1 LEVTLRTQRITAGCW
16 RIAIIAGL
24 IIALPVFFGLW
35 SLVAL
40 GHPPPRYV
48 YVFLIVGLGAYI
60 AVTSLEWIIAAF
72 MGEDDLP
79 SAGQPVTAAT
89 HVTPASAPAAP
100 VPASPVV
107 ASSPTV
113 APSATAASTTA
124 PPPATASP
132 DTPPA
137 PPPPADPL
145 PPEPSSAV
153 PPPADPSKAS

>member
-1 LEVTLRTQRITAGCW
+1 VCGLEVTLRTQRITAGCW

-72 MGEDDLP
+72 MGEDDSP
-79 SAGQPVTAAT
+79 SAGHVPAAAQ
-89 HVTPASAPAAP
+89 VTPASAPCRARSGL
-100 VPASPVV
+100 ASRGFI
-107 ASSPTV
+107 ASHCALSDDC
-113 APSATAASTTA
+113 ALS
-124 PPPATASP
+124 
-132 DTPPA
+132 DG
-137 PPPPADPL
+137 
-145 PPEPSSAV
+145 
-153 PPPADPSKAS
+153 

>member
-1 LEVTLRTQRITAGCW
+1 VCGLEVTLRTQRITAGCW

-72 MGEDDLP
+72 MGEDDSP
-79 SAGQPVTAAT
+79 SAGHVPAAAQ
-89 HVTPASAPAAP
+89 VTPASAPAAP
-100 VPASPVV
+100 VPASLVV
-107 ASSPTV
+107 A
-113 APSATAASTTA
+113 
-124 PPPATASP
+124 
-132 DTPPA
+132 
-137 PPPPADPL
+137 
-145 PPEPSSAV
+145 
-153 PPPADPSKAS
+153 